1 MSTENQNRENQNEKV
16 DYQDLFNSLVK
27 ENEQKEP
34 MAEKAKSKMKR
45 KQKSQEKHQ
54 PSASQS
60 QPELNK
66 QHVSNENLHHSY
78 AQNNHRTHVPQ
89 KKGRFYQSSCPY
101 CGKKVGLF
109 RTWMLKNKGDYFC
122 PECGNRSAVV
132 DMHIW
137 SIILIFIPFLVFFC
151 ASVFLVR
158 FKRIAPP
165 GAKRKKKPV
174 QDDMQNT
181 RVI

>member
-66 QHVSNENLHHSY
+66 QHVHIK
-78 AQNNHRTHVPQ
+78 Q
-89 KKGRFYQSSCPY
+89 KNIEKIVKQ
-101 CGKKVGLF
+101 
-109 RTWMLKNKGDYFC
+109 
-122 PECGNRSAVV
+122 
-132 DMHIW
+132 
-137 SIILIFIPFLVFFC
+137 
-151 ASVFLVR
+151 
-158 FKRIAPP
+158 
-165 GAKRKKKPV
+165 
-174 QDDMQNT
+174 
-181 RVI
+181 

>member
-89 KKGRFYQSSCPY
+89 KKGRNEAARC
-101 CGKKVGLF
+101 
-109 RTWMLKNKGDYFC
+109 
-122 PECGNRSAVV
+122 
-132 DMHIW
+132 
-137 SIILIFIPFLVFFC
+137 
-151 ASVFLVR
+151 
-158 FKRIAPP
+158 RIATNYRRRRCFS
-165 GAKRKKKPV
+165 K
-174 QDDMQNT
+174 
-181 RVI
+181 

>member
-78 AQNNHRTHVPQ
+78 
-89 KKGRFYQSSCPY
+89 
-101 CGKKVGLF
+101 
-109 RTWMLKNKGDYFC
+109 FC
-122 PECGNRSAVV
+122 PECGNRSAVVIDKVIVPMAITAVAISLILVLIFTFLV

>member
-60 QPELNK
+60 QPELIGIEILTYFNVPAIVTVEWCFHPDIFACFSK
-66 QHVSNENLHHSY
+66 NIFYHLRCFLALPGWWQLIKIINL
-78 AQNNHRTHVPQ
+78 
-89 KKGRFYQSSCPY
+89 
-101 CGKKVGLF
+101 LF
-109 RTWMLKNKGDYFC
+109 ACL
-122 PECGNRSAVV
+122 
-132 DMHIW
+132 
-137 SIILIFIPFLVFFC
+137 
-151 ASVFLVR
+151 SVL
-158 FKRIAPP
+158 FKPI
-165 GAKRKKKPV
+165 
-174 QDDMQNT
+174 
-181 RVI
+181 